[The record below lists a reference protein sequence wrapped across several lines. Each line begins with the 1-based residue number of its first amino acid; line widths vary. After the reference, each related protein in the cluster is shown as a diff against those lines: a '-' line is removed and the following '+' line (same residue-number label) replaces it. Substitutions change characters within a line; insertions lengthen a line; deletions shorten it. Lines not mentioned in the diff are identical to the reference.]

1 MTSQSPTASLAAPPL
16 GTSQEGA
23 VKLGDVA
30 VDPLDHRPSLV
41 TLDSA
46 LFKEV
51 QVDLK
56 AKLGR
61 ATLSVEELL
70 ALKAGSIVRLDAK
83 MSDLIELRLNDTV
96 VACGEIVAV
105 GDHFAVRIVEVA
117 PAR

>member
-1 MTSQSPTASLAAPPL
+1 MSSQNTTASMGAPKDGAARD
-16 GTSQEGA
+16 
-23 VKLGDVA
+23 GDVA
-30 VDPLDHRPSLV
+30 ATAVDQRPPLLS
-41 TLDSA
+41 LDSA

-56 AKLGR
+56 AKLGAAR
-61 ATLSVEELL
+61 LSVEELL

-83 MSDLIELRLNDTV
+83 MNDPIELRLNDTV

-117 PAR
+117 PAK